1 MKTLNQLKL
10 AGILLGAT
18 LIVATAAVADRDPEG
33 IFLGDQN
40 KVLMN
45 GTASQRTVQYQ
56 IVKDDTVF
64 VERNFDKP

>member
-18 LIVATAAVADRDPEG
+18 LIVATTAVADRGPEG
-33 IFLGDQN
+33 IFLGNQD

-45 GTASQRTVQYQ
+45 DTTSQTTIAQHV
-56 IVKDDTVF
+56 ITDDSAFIEITSNK
-64 VERNFDKP
+64 R